1 MKGYIRWLLRNRVSV
16 VVAFL
21 SIVAFG
27 IFVYRELP
35 LDAIPDAAPPMVQVF
50 TESPGLSAQ
59 EVERFITYP
68 LEMSLMGLPGV
79 EKVRSVSNFGLS
91 MVTLYFRD
99 GTDIYRAR
107 QLVGERLQ
115 EVREEL
121 QFGSPEMGPIST
133 ATGLILFYYLEDTT
147 GKYSLQELRT
157 IQDWMV
163 KPRLMSVEGVNEV
176 LSIGGFVRQ
185 YHVLLDP
192 YRMYNY
198 RVGLLDVVDAIERNN
213 STAGGQFIVE
223 NGQEVVVRSSGMLGG
238 IRDIGEVFLRNYDG
252 FPVLVR
258 DVAAVKEG
266 GEIRRGLQTMNGEGE
281 VVAGMV
287 IKLFGTNSSRVIS
300 RVEEKI
306 QEINSILPE
315 GVRIVPYYQ
324 QKSLVEA
331 VLRTVLGALLLG
343 VVLII
348 AVLFLFL
355 RDLRSGLVVV
365 LSLPFSLLVAVIL
378 MKFYGISLNLMSV
391 GGLAIALG
399 ILVDATIVVVE
410 NIHSYRERHPGS
422 SIMEAVVNASSM
434 VMGPV
439 MLAIVI
445 TLLAFVPL
453 LFLEGVEGRMFRPL
467 LYSML
472 FAIAGS
478 MLYAFAISPVV
489 GSFLMNRAPV
499 SPGKLRWM
507 ANLYRLYG
515 KLFRTVVSRGSIVLI
530 LYGILAGL
538 SFFLFRSVGT
548 EFIPGLRE
556 GTLVVRASL
565 HPAVSLNEARRV
577 ALIVERLIMEVDG
590 VREVTSRIGRGEVGA
605 HTDPISSIETFVI
618 LEDGV
623 KQERVEEEIRER
635 LEGFPGVIFN
645 FTQPIKMA
653 TDELLEGVRGD
664 VVVKVFGENLD
675 TLQIIADRIAGM
687 VRDIDGVV
695 DVRAERL
702 LGTPQIL
709 ISIDRE
715 RAARYGLD
723 VDDVNE
729 VVRFGIGGDVV
740 GSVYEGVRKVD
751 IFLRLKDEYRNNPEA
766 IRRIPVYSHGGAIV
780 PLGEIARIDR
790 TIAPRQIVRE
800 NFQRFSVVSFN
811 VRGRDVGSVV
821 EDVEKVLRSGL
832 DLPAGYSIDIG
843 GQYELQRKAARRF
856 AIIVPIVLF
865 LIMFL
870 LISHLRSFSMA
881 LSIMLSLPVAISGG
895 AIALYLTGTSFSVP
909 ASIGF
914 IALLGIAS
922 EVSIVLMS
930 FARNLLKRY
939 PVERAMRRAVA
950 MRWRAVSMT
959 VLTTGFGLL
968 PLVFSTGAG
977 SEVQRPLAIVVI
989 GGLITLI
996 VSMLF
1001 LLPGFVILIYRI
1013 RERFTPIFRR
1023 W

>member
-1 MKGYIRWLLRNRVSV
+1 MKTYLKWIIRNRIAVIF
-16 VVAFL
+16 AFL
-21 SIVAFG
+21 SIMVLG
-27 IFVYRELP
+27 IIAYRELP

-50 TESPGLSAQ
+50 TEAPGLSAQ

-68 LEMSLMGLPGV
+68 LEMSLMGIPGV

-91 MVTLYFRD
+91 MITLYFED

-121 QFGSPEMGPIST
+121 EFGSPEMGPIST
-133 ATGLILFYYLEDTT
+133 ATGLILFYYLHDED
-147 GKYSLQELRT
+147 GGYSLQELRT
-157 IQDWMV
+157 IQDWIV
-163 KPRLMSVEGVNEV
+163 KPHLMSVEGVNEV

-192 YRMYNY
+192 YRMHNY
-198 RVGLLDVVDAIERNN
+198 RVGLLDVVRAIESNN
-213 STAGGQFIVE
+213 SSAGGQFIVE
-223 NGQEVVVRSSGMLGG
+223 NGQEVVVRSSGMLGDG
-238 IRDIGEVFLRNYDG
+238 RDIGSIFLRNYDG

-258 DVAAVKEG
+258 DVAVVKEG
-266 GEIRRGLQTMNGEGE
+266 GEIRRGLQTMNGRGE

-300 RVEEKI
+300 RVEERIEKI
-306 QEINSILPE
+306 NEILPE

-324 QKSLVEA
+324 QKDLVEA
-331 VLRTVLGALLLG
+331 VLRTVLGALALG
-343 VVLII
+343 IILII
-348 AVLFLFL
+348 AILFFFL

-378 MKFYGISLNLMSV
+378 MKFWGLSLNLMSV

-410 NIHSYRERHPGS
+410 SIYSYKERNPNA
-422 SIMEAVVNASSM
+422 SISRAVVEASSR

-439 MLAIVI
+439 LLAITI

-467 LYSML
+467 LFSML

-478 MLYAFAISPVV
+478 ILYAFAISPAV
-489 GSFLMNRAPV
+489 GSLLMSRIRIRKRGIP
-499 SPGKLRWM
+499 SF
-507 ANLYRLYG
+507 YRIYIR
-515 KLFRTVVSRGSIVLI
+515 LFRFIEERPLAVLLVYGVLI
-530 LYGILAGL
+530 GVSAFMF
-538 SFFLFRSVGT
+538 SRVGS
-548 EFIPGLRE
+548 EFIPQLRE
-556 GTLVVRASL
+556 GTLVVRSSL
-565 HPAVSLNEARRV
+565 HPAVSLDEAKRV
-577 ALIVERLIMEVDG
+577 ALIVERLILEVGG

-618 LEDGV
+618 LEEGAN
-623 KQERVEEEIRER
+623 QEEVEARIRER

-675 TLQIIADRIAGM
+675 TLQALADRISAIAGS
-687 VRDIDGVV
+687 IEGAV
-695 DVRAERL
+695 DVKAERL
-702 LGTPQIL
+702 LGTPQIN
-709 ISIDRE
+709 IAIDRE
-715 RAARYGLD
+715 SAARYGLD
-723 VDDVNE
+723 VDDIND

-740 GSVYEGVRKVD
+740 GSIYEGVRKID
-751 IFLRLKDEYRNNPEA
+751 IFLRLKDDYRNSIQA
-766 IRRIPVYSHGGAIV
+766 IRRIPVYSHAGAIV
-780 PLGEIARIDR
+780 PLQEIARVER
-790 TIAPRQIVRE
+790 TTGPRQIVRE

-821 EDVEKVLRSGL
+821 KELENLIENNL
-832 DLPAGYSIDIG
+832 DLPPGYSINIG
-843 GQYELQRKAARRF
+843 GQYELQQKAIRRF
-856 AIIVPIVLF
+856 AIIIPIVLF
-865 LIMFL
+865 IIAFL
-870 LISHLRSFSMA
+870 LVMHLRSFSMT
-881 LSIMLSLPVAISGG
+881 LSILLSIPAAISGG
-895 AIALYLTGTSFSVP
+895 IIALYLTGTSFSVP

-914 IALLGIAS
+914 IALLGIAA
-922 EVSIVLMS
+922 EVSIVMMS
-930 FARNLLKRY
+930 FAKDLL
-939 PVERAMRRAVA
+939 ERVSLDRALKRAVA
-950 MRWRAVSMT
+950 MRWRAISMT

-989 GGLITLI
+989 GGLITLVI
-996 VSMLF
+996 TTAF
-1001 LLPGFVILIYRI
+1001 ILPGLMMLIGKGRS
-1013 RERFTPIFRR
+1013 
-1023 W
+1023 

>member
-1 MKGYIRWLLRNRVSV
+1 MKAYLNWILKNRISV
-16 VVAFL
+16 LFAFL
-21 SIVAFG
+21 SIVVYG
-27 IFVYRELP
+27 LVVYRELP
-35 LDAIPDAAPPMVQVF
+35 LDAIPDAAPPMVQIF
-50 TESPGLSAQ
+50 TEAPGLSAQ

-91 MVTLYFRD
+91 MITLYFED

-121 QFGSPEMGPIST
+121 EFGSPEMGPIST
-133 ATGLILFYYLEDTT
+133 ATGLILFYYLQDTT
-147 GKYSLQELRT
+147 GRYSLQELRT
-157 IQDWMV
+157 IQDWII
-163 KPRLMSVEGVNEV
+163 KPHLMSVEGVNEV

-192 YRMYNY
+192 YRMHNY
-198 RVGLLDVVDAIERNN
+198 RVGLLDVVEAIESNN
-213 STAGGQFIVE
+213 SSAGGQFIVE
-223 NGQEVVVRSSGMLGG
+223 NGQEVVIRSSGMLGG
-238 IRDIGEVFLRNYDG
+238 GEDIGKVFLRNYDG

-258 DVAAVKEG
+258 DVAVVKEG
-266 GEIRRGLQTMNGEGE
+266 GEIRRGLQTMNGRGE

-306 QEINSILPE
+306 EEINDILPG

-331 VLRTVLGALLLG
+331 VLHTVLGALLMG
-343 VVLII
+343 VLLIMV
-348 AVLFLFL
+348 VLFLFL
-355 RDLRSGLVVV
+355 RDLRGGLVVV

-378 MKFYGISLNLMSV
+378 MKFYGLSLNLMSV

-410 NIHSYRERHPGS
+410 NIHSYRERRPD
-422 SIMEAVVNASSM
+422 IPILRAIVDASSR

-439 MLAIVI
+439 ILAIVI

-453 LFLEGVEGRMFRPL
+453 LFLEGVEGRMFKPL

-478 MLYAFAISPVV
+478 MLYAFAISPVIS
-489 GSFLMNRAPV
+489 SFLMNRISGP
-499 SPGKLRWM
+499 SGRPSWSFR
-507 ANLYRLYG
+507 LYRSYAG
-515 KLFRTVVSRGSIVLI
+515 LFRRFAGGGFVLI
-530 LYGILAGL
+530 LYGLLLVL
-538 SFFLFRSVGT
+538 SFTMFLRVGT
-548 EFIPGLRE
+548 EFIPQLKE

-565 HPAVSLNEARRV
+565 HPAVSLDEAKRV
-577 ALIVERLIMEVDG
+577 ALIVERLILEVEG

-618 LEDGV
+618 LEEGV
-623 KQERVEEEIRER
+623 NQEKVEKEIRER

-664 VVVKVFGENLD
+664 VVIKVFGENLD
-675 TLQIIADRIAGM
+675 TLQMLADRISGI
-687 VRDIDGVV
+687 VSGIDGAV

-702 LGTPQIL
+702 LGTPQVD

-723 VDDVNE
+723 VDDVND

-751 IFLRLKDEYRNNPEA
+751 IFLRLRDEYRDNLNA
-766 IRRIPVYSHGGAIV
+766 IERIPVYAHGGAIV
-780 PLGEIARIDR
+780 PLGEIASI
-790 TIAPRQIVRE
+790 TKVVAPRQIVRE

-821 EDVEKVLRSGL
+821 RELESIIGDEL
-832 DLPAGYSIDIG
+832 DLPAGYSISIG
-843 GQYELQRKAARRF
+843 GQYELQQKAARRF

-865 LIMFL
+865 IIMFL
-870 LISHLRSFSMA
+870 LVMHLRSFSMA
-881 LSIMLSLPVAISGG
+881 LAILLSIPAAISGG
-895 AIALYLTGTSFSVP
+895 IIALYLTGTSFSVP

-914 IALLGIAS
+914 IALLGIAA

-930 FARNLLKRY
+930 FAREMLGRY
-939 PVERAMRRAVA
+939 PVEKAMRRAVA

-996 VSMLF
+996 LTMAF
-1001 LLPGFVILIYRI
+1001 ILPGLTVMVSRLRPWILRN
-1013 RERFTPIFRR
+1013 R
-1023 W
+1023 

>member
-1 MKGYIRWLLRNRVSV
+1 MKAYLEWLLKNRVSV
-16 VVAFL
+16 LFSFL

-27 IFVYRELP
+27 IFAYRELP

-50 TESPGLSAQ
+50 TESPGLSAR

-91 MVTLYFRD
+91 MITLYFRD

-107 QLVGERLQ
+107 QLIGERLQ

-133 ATGLILFYYLEDTT
+133 ATGLILFYYLENTS
-147 GKYSLQELRT
+147 GRYSLQELRT
-157 IQDWMV
+157 IQDWVV
-163 KPRLMSVEGVNEV
+163 KPRLMGVEGVNEV
-176 LSIGGFVRQ
+176 LNIGGFVRQ

-192 YRMYNY
+192 YRMHNY
-198 RVGLLDVVDAIERNN
+198 RVGLLDVVEAIERNN
-213 STAGGQFIVE
+213 SSAGGQFIVE
-223 NGQEVVVRSSGMLGG
+223 NSQEVVVRSSGMLRDGQ
-238 IRDIGEVFLRNYDG
+238 DIGRVFLRNHGG

-258 DVAAVKEG
+258 DVAIVKEG
-266 GEIRRGLQTMNGEGE
+266 GEIRRGLQTMNGMGE

-306 QEINSILPE
+306 EEINRILPE

-331 VLRTVLGALLLG
+331 VLRTVLGALILG

-348 AVLFLFL
+348 VVLFLFL

-378 MKFYGISLNLMSV
+378 MKLYGLSLNLMSV

-410 NIHSYRERHPGS
+410 NIHARRERNPDAPMLRVIVDS
-422 SIMEAVVNASSM
+422 ASM

-453 LFLEGVEGRMFRPL
+453 LFLEGVEGRMFKPL

-478 MLYAFAISPVV
+478 MLYAFAISPVM
-489 GSFLMNRAPV
+489 SLFLMKRISGSGRK
-499 SPGKLRWM
+499 SPWM
-507 ANLYRLYG
+507 VRLYRLHG
-515 KLFRTVVSRGSIVLI
+515 RLFRLLAGRGFAVLL
-530 LYGILAGL
+530 LYGILIAVSL
-538 SFFLFRSVGT
+538 ILLRRVGT
-548 EFIPGLRE
+548 EFVPQLRE

-565 HPAVSLNEARRV
+565 HPAVSLSEAKRV

-618 LEDGV
+618 LEEGAN
-623 KQERVEEEIRER
+623 QEEVERGIRTR
-635 LEGFPGVIFN
+635 LDGFPGVIFN

-675 TLQIIADRIAGM
+675 TLQMIADRIAA
-687 VRDIDGVV
+687 VVSRIEGVV

-702 LGTPQIL
+702 LGTPEIA

-715 RAARYGLD
+715 VAARYGLD
-723 VDDVNE
+723 VDDVND

-751 IFLRLKDEYRNNPEA
+751 IFLRLRDEYRSDVEA
-766 IRRIPVYSHGGAIV
+766 ISRIPVYAHGGAIV

-790 TIAPRQIVRE
+790 TVAPRQIVRE

-821 EDVEKVLRSGL
+821 EELERMLGSEVE
-832 DLPAGYSIDIG
+832 LPAGYSVDIG

-856 AIIVPIVLF
+856 AIIIPVVLF
-865 LIMFL
+865 VIAFL
-870 LISHLRSFSMA
+870 LVSHLRSFSMA
-881 LSIMLSLPVAISGG
+881 LSIMLSIPAAISGG
-895 AIALYLTGTSFSVP
+895 IIALYLSGTSFSVP

-914 IALLGIAS
+914 IALLGIAA

-930 FARNLLKRY
+930 FAKKMLDRY
-939 PVERAMRRAVA
+939 PVDEAMRRAVA
-950 MRWRAVSMT
+950 MRWRAISMT

-996 VSMLF
+996 VSTVF
-1001 LLPGFVILIYRI
+1001 LLPGFVILIYGL
-1013 RERFTPIFRR
+1013 RERLGQG
-1023 W
+1023 